1 MILEKNLAI
10 LFLFA
15 FIFMIMII
23 VVIAYNV
30 YHDSPPVEQL
40 PNTSK
45 LSSSI
50 NSAKNTVFIPKK

>member
-1 MILEKNLAI
+1 
-10 LFLFA
+10 
-15 FIFMIMII
+15 MIMII